1 MGKYKKHNL
10 AIWSHCSPTTYL
22 CTLTPLLNLLS
33 FSLSHTTSLR
43 EPSQQREVSM
53 YGFRRFLHTNKSKQ
67 SFLFGRIPSS
77 QTGESVLPA
86 YLIFLSYVPT
96 VQHSHSKN
104 LAYLLLD
111 TKANKSSRSYVQST
125 IHIPTI
131 SYIDSHRYK
140 LLLST
145 KHKHSL
151 PRVRSSLNT
160 FLLR

>member
-1 MGKYKKHNL
+1 MAKYKKHNL

-53 YGFRRFLHTNKSKQ
+53 YGFGRFLHTNKSKQ

-86 YLIFLSYVPT
+86 YLIFLSYV
-96 VQHSHSKN
+96 QYS
-104 LAYLLLD
+104 
-111 TKANKSSRSYVQST
+111 
-125 IHIPTI
+125 IHIPRI
-131 SYIDSHRYK
+131 QHIYSQIQK
-140 LLLST
+140 LANLPDLT
-145 KHKHSL
+145 YSL
-151 PRVRSSLNT
+151 PFTFQLFRILTAIGTNFYSPQSTNILFRELSL
-160 FLLR
+160 L